1 MTGSQ
6 LSGMATAFSTAM
18 PKVMTSP
25 LVAPGLLPRNTT
37 TLSTTVRMKS
47 SAMVILF
54 SSPRLVTPM
63 AIQMTII
70 TPMTMLQTAMPTSK
84 MLLVAS
90 APS

>member
-1 MTGSQ
+1 
-6 LSGMATAFSTAM
+6 
-18 PKVMTSP
+18 
-25 LVAPGLLPRNTT
+25 
-37 TLSTTVRMKS
+37 
-47 SAMVILF
+47 MVILF